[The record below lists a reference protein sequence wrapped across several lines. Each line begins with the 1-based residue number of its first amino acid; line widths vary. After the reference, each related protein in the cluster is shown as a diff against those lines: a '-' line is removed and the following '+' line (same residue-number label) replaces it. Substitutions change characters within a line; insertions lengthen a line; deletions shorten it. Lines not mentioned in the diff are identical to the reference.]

1 MSSTPR
7 RSPRVNLT
15 LVLLLLAT
23 AIVAPVEGQIT
34 SEGTINVGSNATPET
49 FNSLGDADA
58 TVSGVMTA
66 ANDLYISDDLEVG
79 DEIHISAGS
88 FLAGRLEGFITP
100 NRLVLETADNPTD
113 DPELRLRS
121 RNVVRLYADFDN
133 DTATTEAVT
142 LYNNGGAS
150 GNRIALFGPF
160 GTLQIAGTL
169 SENVGFDLAESYLAG
184 ETLRPGELVRVAP
197 SSARTVLRGAG
208 SGPDVIGVVST
219 RPGIVMGG
227 APFSVGKLREVWG
240 DEVADLFEA
249 QRPELETAVLAE
261 DNGLAARLEMVSNPP
276 RLSPSGPNDDG
287 DSEDSSDFETVVGDL
302 ETAVIRR
309 FFELNVVPVAL
320 SGRAPVLVDSSY
332 GTIVPGDRLAPSPV
346 PGVAM
351 RAHEAGPVIGIALE
365 SFDGGQG
372 PVMAFIQR
380 GWYGGEALERA
391 DLTAGPGGGLVVN
404 GALVQASSRSMKRH
418 IAAIDSAEVL
428 DRVSEL
434 PVATWSYTSDPTATV
449 HVGPMAE
456 DFHRLFGTGTDA
468 QHIAL
473 SDLSGV
479 ALAAIQALSH
489 ENRRLAERIAVLEAA
504 QAEKSTP

>member
-1 MSSTPR
+1 MRTTVRKPSRLNP
-7 RSPRVNLT
+7 T
-15 LVLLLLAT
+15 LALLLLAT

-34 SEGTINVGSNATPET
+34 SEGTINVGSNATPEN
-49 FNSLGDADA
+49 FNSLGDSGAA
-58 TVSGVMTA
+58 VSGVMTA
-66 ANDLYISDDLEVG
+66 ANDLFISDDLEVG
-79 DEIHISAGS
+79 DEIHVSVGS
-88 FLAGRLEGFITP
+88 LLAGRLEAFLTP
-100 NRLVLETADNPTD
+100 NRLVLETADNPTS

-121 RNVVRLYADFDN
+121 RNIVRLYADFDN
-133 DTATTEAVT
+133 DTATAEAVT

-150 GNRIALFGPF
+150 SNRIAFFGAF

-169 SENVGFDLAESYLAG
+169 FENVGFDLAESYLAG
-184 ETLRPGELVRVAP
+184 EALQPGELVRVATA
-197 SSARTVLRGAG
+197 SARTVLRSTG

-227 APFSVGKLREVWG
+227 APFSVGELREVWG

-276 RLSPSGPNDDG
+276 RLAPAGPNDDG
-287 DSEDSSDFETVVGDL
+287 DSEDPSDLETIAGDM

-320 SGRAPVLVDSSY
+320 SGRAPVLVDSAY
-332 GTIVPGDRLAPSPV
+332 GTIVPGDRLAPSPT

-351 RAHEAGPVIGIALE
+351 RAHKAGPVIGIALE
-365 SFDGGQG
+365 AFDGGQG

-391 DLTAGPGGGLVVN
+391 DLTAGPSGGLVVN
-404 GALVQASSRSMKRH
+404 GALVQASSRSTKRH

-434 PVATWSYTSDPTATV
+434 PVTTWSYTSDPTSTA
-449 HVGPMAE
+449 HIGPMAE

-489 ENRRLAERIAVLEAA
+489 ENRRLAERIAALETA
-504 QAEKSTP
+504 QAEKSKR